1 MVKAFKKNIEYLS
14 KRVFKPK
21 FNVMD
26 NVTSKEIK
34 AYLEEA
40 NVGLQ
45 LVEPHNHRANAAKRA
60 IQTFKNHFIAGL
72 IIGDERFPIM
82 LWSKL
87 IQQAQ
92 NSLNLL
98 RTSRVRPKISAYHA
112 LEGTHDFNRHP
123 FAPPATRA
131 TIFNP
136 PESRT
141 SWGAR
146 ATDAWYIG
154 PAWDHYRCLTFH
166 VPSTGRERISG
177 QYTLYP
183 QHCNVP
189 TESPMDEAKRIAAE
203 LVEAVKKLQDQET
216 RQPGRHTR
224 ALQTLSAIFRG
235 ETAKLTQFPT
245 A

>member
-1 MVKAFKKNIEYLS
+1 
-14 KRVFKPK
+14 
-21 FNVMD
+21 
-26 NVTSKEIK
+26 
-34 AYLEEA
+34 
-40 NVGLQ
+40 
-45 LVEPHNHRANAAKRA
+45 
-60 IQTFKNHFIAGL
+60 
-72 IIGDERFPIM
+72 M

-98 RTSRVRPKISAYHA
+98 LTSRVHPKISAYHA

-136 PESRT
+136 PESRI
-141 SWGAR
+141 SWGTR

-154 PAWDHYRCLTFH
+154 PTWDHYRCLTFH
-166 VPSTGRERISG
+166 IPSTGRERISG

-183 QHCNVP
+183 QQCNVP

-235 ETAKLTQFPT
+235 ETAKTHPISHRASPNVHRSNERRQPTLHATRPPTPNAKQHPQHPPISDRNSSAEFRGCAQFRGCH
-245 A
+245 